1 MDHGRK
7 KMFRDAYTAVMDP
20 GKNPLAALPKM
31 VTFQLMT
38 SLAWM
43 WSIVFSFW
51 VGSLAV
57 FGPSMAGHVVL
68 LIGVFFTVDV
78 FSRARERRQV
88 TYDMLFAH
96 KKDGCARYDDVW
108 GAP

>member
-1 MDHGRK
+1 MI
-7 KMFRDAYTAVMDP
+7 RDAYAAVMDP
-20 GKNPLAALPKM
+20 RKNPLAELPKM

-57 FGPSMAGHVVL
+57 FGPSMAAHVIL
-68 LIGVFFTVDV
+68 LIGVFFTLDV
-78 FSRARERRQV
+78 FSRARRR
-88 TYDMLFAH
+88 
-96 KKDGCARYDDVW
+96 R
-108 GAP
+108 